1 MELYK
6 KHRPDSL
13 EDIYGNKETVQSLTK
28 MLSKP
33 KDCPSTFLFS
43 GGTGCGK
50 TTLARIIAKE
60 LKVKGNDYIEINVA
74 DDNGIGTARAIRKT
88 MGFSPQESPF
98 RIYVLDEAHQLTSAA
113 QNAFL
118 KEMEDTPAH
127 VKFILCTTEPEKI
140 KPTLR
145 GRCQQFR
152 LEQLND
158 SQMIK
163 LLKDVCKKEKEKVE
177 KEVLKVI
184 ATDSLG
190 HSRNALQTLDKVL
203 ATEPENRL
211 KIAKQTILVKNQS
224 IDLCFAMT
232 GWKKAGWKEVQAIL
246 NGLKGQ
252 EAETIRRAVI
262 GYASNQLL
270 KKDDKKLALVLD
282 EFIEP
287 FYNSGFP
294 GLVFAAYCVTKG

>member
-6 KHRPDSL
+6 KHRPKSL
-13 EDIYGNKETVQSLTK
+13 EDIHGNKETVDSLGK
-28 MLSKP
+28 MLKDP
-33 KDCPSTFLFS
+33 KNCPSTFLFS
-43 GGTGCGK
+43 GETGCGK
-50 TTLARIIAKE
+50 TTFARIIAKE

-88 MGFSPQESPF
+88 MGFAPQESPF
-98 RIYVLDEAHQLTSAA
+98 RIYVLDEAHQLTSSA

-127 VKFILCTTEPEKI
+127 VKFILCTTAPEKL

-152 LEQLND
+152 VEQLNEN
-158 SQMIK
+158 QMIK
-163 LLKDVCKKEKEKVE
+163 LLKDICKKEKEKVD
-177 KEVLKVI
+177 KEVLKGIV
-184 ATDSLG
+184 TDSVG

-203 ATEPENRL
+203 ATNPENRL
-211 KIAKQTILVKNQS
+211 KIAKQTILIKNQS
-224 IDLCFAMT
+224 IDLCRAMM
-232 GWKKAGWKEVQAIL
+232 GWKKAGWKEVQVIL
-246 NGLKGQ
+246 KGLKGQ
-252 EAETIRRAVI
+252 EAETIRRVII
-262 GYASNQLL
+262 GYASNSLL
-270 KKDDKKLALVLD
+270 RDDNKKMALVLE